1 MGQIHG
7 ITVHAL
13 SVGGL
18 ETCLDLPGHGVAI
31 DQGRAM
37 ASTVSRDTVLYT
49 HAHIDH
55 MGAAAS
61 HCATRSLMGLAPPR
75 YAVPAEDVDAFHGL
89 LDAWRRL
96 DRSPLACTVVPASPG
111 TALPLAH
118 GRTARA
124 FRALHRVPTLGWSL
138 WEPRKRLAPAWAGA
152 PAAEVRAAR
161 RRGDVVDAVTTH
173 PVFAYTG
180 DTLIDVVE
188 REAVV
193 REATVLYLECTFLD
207 ARVSV
212 ASARDKGHVHLDE
225 VIEREALFA
234 NEAVVFCH
242 LSARYRPEEAREI
255 LAARLPPALRAKA
268 WVQPNDR
275 LASPALRVASGTSSG
290 I

>member
-1 MGQIHG
+1 
-7 ITVHAL
+7 
-13 SVGGL
+13 
-18 ETCLDLPGHGVAI
+18 
-31 DQGRAM
+31 
-37 ASTVSRDTVLYT
+37 
-49 HAHIDH
+49 
-55 MGAAAS
+55 
-61 HCATRSLMGLAPPR
+61 
-75 YAVPAEDVDAFHGL
+75 
-89 LDAWRRL
+89 
-96 DRSPLACTVVPASPG
+96 
-111 TALPLAH
+111 
-118 GRTARA
+118 
-124 FRALHRVPTLGWSL
+124 VPTLGWSL

-275 LASPALRVASGTSSG
+275 LASPALRVGASA
-290 I
+290 